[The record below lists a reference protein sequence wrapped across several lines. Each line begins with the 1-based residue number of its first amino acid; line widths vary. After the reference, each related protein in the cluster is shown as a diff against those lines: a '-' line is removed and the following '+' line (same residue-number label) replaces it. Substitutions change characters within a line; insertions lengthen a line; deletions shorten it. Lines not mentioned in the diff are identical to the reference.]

1 MRYRLLAAAL
11 AAVLS
16 LAAVAPAT
24 AGGWAFAELVSPV
37 DTVVAGKPVHIEL
50 RVLGHGMPDQI
61 STTGS
66 PLSIVATN
74 RKSGAVVK
82 AEAMPD
88 QTSRTYRVT
97 MTFPEPGAWKWTATD
112 GGWVV
117 LTSLPQLEVRSAGAA
132 SDATAAA
139 GSGHVVRVTIRDGA
153 FEIPD
158 TPIHVGD
165 TIEWTNEGALSHIVM
180 ASDSGFEDVPLLQPG
195 ETYRTAATVAG
206 TFGIF
211 CTPHTGMVARLV
223 IKP

>member
-16 LAAVAPAT
+16 LAAVAPAI

-37 DTVVAGKPVHIEL
+37 DAVVAGKPVQIEL
-50 RVLGHGMPDQI
+50 RVLGHGVPDQV

-66 PLSIVATN
+66 PLSIVATH
-74 RKSGAVVK
+74 RESGAVVK
-82 AEAMPD
+82 AEALPD
-88 QTSRTYRVT
+88 MASRTYRAT
-97 MTFPEPGAWKWTATD
+97 MTFPTSGAWKWTATD
-112 GGWVV
+112 GGWVG
-117 LTSLPQLEVRSAGAA
+117 LTSLPQLQVCADAAEIGTTGESGAG
-132 SDATAAA
+132 
-139 GSGHVVRVTIRDGA
+139 HIVRVTVRDGA

-223 IKP
+223 IEP